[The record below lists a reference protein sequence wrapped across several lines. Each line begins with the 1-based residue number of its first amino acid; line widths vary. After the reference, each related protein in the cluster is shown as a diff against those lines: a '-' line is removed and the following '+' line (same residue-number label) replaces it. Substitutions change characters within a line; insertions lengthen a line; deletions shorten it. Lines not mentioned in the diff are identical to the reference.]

1 MAMRNEPSPLE
12 PLLVASGNRH
22 KIEEIRRIL
31 EKLTGTAGLRLLSAA
46 DFPRLAAPEENGA
59 TFEQNALIKARAWA
73 EATGRLTLADDS
85 GLVVDALGGRPGIHS
100 ARYAA
105 SDAECI
111 ARVLREMEGQPAER
125 RAARFECVMAL
136 ADPRGGAA
144 IRRGVVHGRL
154 ATAPR
159 GRGGF
164 GYDPIF
170 ELTEG
175 RHAGRTI
182 AELTADDKNS
192 ISHRGRALAAIAPRI
207 VRSLAQGRVVED

>member
-1 MAMRNEPSPLE
+1 MPHQPSTLQ
-12 PLLVASGNRH
+12 PLLVATGNRH

-31 EKLTGTAGLRLLSAA
+31 EGLTGTVGLRLLSAA
-46 DFPRLAAPEENGA
+46 DYPHLAAPEETGA
-59 TFEQNALIKARAWA
+59 TFEENAVIKARAWA

-85 GLVVDALGGRPGIHS
+85 GLAVDALDGRPGIHS

-105 SDAECI
+105 SDAECV
-111 ARVLREMEGQPAER
+111 ARVLREMEGQSAAR

-144 IRRGVVHGRL
+144 TRRGVVLGRL
-154 ATAPR
+154 TTAPR

-170 ELTEG
+170 ELTQG
-175 RHAGRTI
+175 RHAGRTT
-182 AELTADDKNS
+182 AELSADDKNS
-192 ISHRGRALAAIAPRI
+192 ISHRSRALAAIAPLI
-207 VRSLAQGRVVED
+207 VRSLAEGRVRGEG